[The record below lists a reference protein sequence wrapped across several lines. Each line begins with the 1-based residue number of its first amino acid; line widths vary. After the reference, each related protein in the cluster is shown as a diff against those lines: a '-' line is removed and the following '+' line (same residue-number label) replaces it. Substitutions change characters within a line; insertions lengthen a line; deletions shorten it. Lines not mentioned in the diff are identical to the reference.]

1 MAIIKTRFIPVL
13 FFSSIFLL
21 SISFSAYSEVQN
33 KKDIRINLTNFT
45 EEDYIEYFIP
55 ILPSTGYNFSRYYT
69 YSDKLSE
76 PAKGTIGF
84 FIGKNE
90 IEGETFYRISSN
102 SMDKKGN
109 AFKLEWDISDGWF
122 LDNRKQEA
130 LKFSAD
136 TIFDSEQ
143 NDVNTVFSKKL
154 LETKSITGLN
164 PLYPEGDV
172 VKEINGYEFSYN
184 LQRSATYRAV
194 RTSSEILFFC
204 GIGVAQYYYNREEN
218 EVDWVYEY
226 KWKDAKRKVED
237 GWYWDPNN
245 FNTNSI
251 YHLYAGL
258 TYYQIARSN
267 YYSIPASVAWTFAGS
282 WFWEFFGEW
291 REQVSLNDMIFT
303 TTLGAL
309 TGESLI
315 QTCNF
320 VNKTMDPGI
329 GRTIITFVLDPMG
342 WFNKMLD
349 SSNSGDMR
357 VRLVF
362 INPIQAAI
370 DNRVEKEFLNR

>member
-1 MAIIKTRFIPVL
+1 MAIIKTRLIAVL
-13 FFSSIFLL
+13 FFSSIFLFYNN
-21 SISFSAYSEVQN
+21 FSAYSEAQN
-33 KKDIRINLTNFT
+33 KKDLKINLINFN
-45 EEDYIEYFIP
+45 EEEYLEYFIP
-55 ILPSTGYNFSRYYT
+55 LLPSTEYNFSRYYT
-69 YSDKLSE
+69 YSDKPSE
-76 PAKGTIGF
+76 PAKDTIGF
-84 FIGKNE
+84 FIGKNQ
-90 IEGETFYRISSN
+90 IEGKDFYRISAN
-102 SMDKKGN
+102 SIDTKGN

-122 LDNRKQEA
+122 LDNRKEEA

-136 TIFDSEQ
+136 TIFESER

-154 LETKSITGLN
+154 LESKSITELN
-164 PLYPEGDV
+164 PLYPEGEV
-172 VKEINGYEFSYN
+172 VKQINGYEFAYK
-184 LQRSATYRAV
+184 LQRSPTYRAV

-226 KWKDAKRKVED
+226 KWKDARQKVED

-315 QTCNF
+315 QTCNYI
-320 VNKTMDPGI
+320 NKTMDPGI

-342 WFNKMLD
+342 WFNRMLD
-349 SSNSGDMR
+349 SSNSGDIR

-362 INPIQAAI
+362 VNPIQAAI
-370 DNRVEKEFLNR
+370 DNKVEKEILNR

>member
-1 MAIIKTRFIPVL
+1 MAIKTRFIPVL
-13 FFSSIFLL
+13 FFLSVFLYYNN
-21 SISFSAYSEVQN
+21 FSAYSADN
-33 KKDIRINLTNFT
+33 NNKDIKINLINFN
-45 EEDYIEYFIP
+45 EEEYIESFIP
-55 ILPSTGYNFSRYYT
+55 ILPLTGYNFSRYYT
-69 YSDKLSE
+69 YSDKPDE
-76 PAKGTIGF
+76 PVKGTIGF
-84 FIGKNE
+84 FIGKNQ
-90 IEGETFYRISSN
+90 IDGKDFYRINASSV
-102 SMDKKGN
+102 DVKGN
-109 AFKLEWDISDGWF
+109 SFKLEWDISDGWF
-122 LDNRKQEA
+122 LDNRKEEA

-136 TIFDSEQ
+136 TIFDSEK

-164 PLYPEGDV
+164 PLYPEGEI

-194 RTSSEILFFC
+194 RTTSEILFFC

-226 KWKDAKRKVED
+226 TWEDAKQKVED

-309 TGESLI
+309 SGEALI
-315 QTCNF
+315 QTCNYI
-320 VNKTMDPGI
+320 NKTMDPGF
-329 GRTIITFVLDPMG
+329 GRTILTFVLDPMG

-349 SSNSGDMR
+349 SSNSGDIR

-362 INPIQAAI
+362 VNPIQAAI
-370 DNRVEKEFLNR
+370 DNKVEKEILNR